1 MSAQA
6 AFREIATRLLEE
18 PHIEGGKAFHAVALK
33 ARGRIF
39 AMLVNDELVVKLPA
53 EHCAQLVEGG
63 TAHPFQSGRRTM
75 REWVAVPYSSSA
87 QPTWRTLAEQALAFV
102 QRRHA

>member
-1 MSAQA
+1 MGAQA
-6 AFREIATRLLEE
+6 AFREIATRLLKEPDIEE
-18 PHIEGGKAFHAVALK
+18 GKAFQALALK
-33 ARGRIF
+33 TRGRIF

-53 EHCAQLVEGG
+53 ERCAQLVEGG
-63 TAHPFQSGRRTM
+63 AARPFQSGRRTM

-87 QPTWRTLAEQALAFV
+87 QPTWRALAQQALAFV